1 MEGSVKD
8 LSMYRF
14 ESAGDDLESAR
25 LLLKDGKFKASVNR
39 SYYEIFHALRSGSVK
54 KQTIRILLLFQ
65 KNRRKSS

>member
-25 LLLKDGKFKASVNR
+25 LLLRMESLKHPLTVH
-39 SYYEIFHALRSGSVK
+39 IM
-54 KQTIRILLLFQ
+54 Q
-65 KNRRKSS
+65 SSMRCVQAP